1 MASPFV
7 TLGTEAVGEQRAVG
21 LVSLARRLRGFVLVV
36 GDGLAGV
43 QQSAD
48 QRAPCR
54 RPPSRQ
60 SRSGGCNCGG
70 GAIVGLLGRSRVVVD
85 VPGGMADHGFII
97 ASAGVPPTDG
107 PRM

>member
-7 TLGTEAVGEQRAVG
+7 TLGTEAVGEQRGVG
-21 LVSLARRLRGFVLVV
+21 LVSLARRLRGFVFVG
-36 GDGLAGV
+36 GDGLAGG

-60 SRSGGCNCGG
+60 SRSGGWTWGRG
-70 GAIVGLLGRSRVVVD
+70 EIVGLLGRSRVDVDGPVVRA
-85 VPGGMADHGFII
+85 GHGFII
-97 ASAGVPPTDG
+97 ASA
-107 PRM
+107 